1 MADFIGQGVFL
12 KGRVVEGG
20 IVETEIATLRG
31 KVPQGCKPGC
41 PVKVLVR
48 PDDVVHNDG
57 SALTARIVSR
67 NFRGSSY
74 LYTLE
79 LESGTQLLSMVHS
92 HHKHALGEQL
102 GIELELEHLVVFPDE
117 TVQPGANG

>member
-1 MADFIGQGVFL
+1 MDENLV
-12 KGRVVEGG
+12 K
-20 IVETEIATLRG
+20 TELAMLSG
-31 KVPQGCKPGC
+31 KVPTGCRPGS

-48 PDDVVHNDG
+48 PDDVVHKDD

-79 LESGTQLLSMVHS
+79 LESGTQILSMVHS
-92 HHKHALGEQL
+92 HHKHELGEQL
-102 GIELELEHLVVFPDE
+102 GIQLELDHLVVFPDE
-117 TVQPGANG
+117 EACHASVEI